1 MLPKR
6 PYSLKDK
13 HAGIAPGG
21 AVQKKKRT
29 VRRAVAKIIKG
40 DKKV

>member
-1 MLPKR
+1 MLGKKLF
-6 PYSLKDK
+6 SLKDK

-21 AVQKKKRT
+21 AVKKKKRT

-40 DKKV
+40 DKK